1 LIRFVCRA
9 AATGVLLV
17 LAACSG
23 NGNGPTIR
31 NGGTIYV
38 SLPAAAASLNPLV
51 ARDVASVRAYTP
63 LFPLL
68 YAAQA
73 DLSVGPSLASAQPAY
88 ADGGKTLTV
97 PLRTDAKWSDGT
109 AISADD
115 VVYTV
120 TTELNPHLQT
130 QAAFSWGLLTAVAKV
145 DAHTVRFSLSA
156 PDAAFVADALVTPI
170 VPQHALASVDP
181 SHMATDAFSS
191 APKVTGGPFVFNHR
205 DAANSIFL
213 DANPSYFLG
222 RPHADH
228 LVEQVGDDAQAPTQL
243 GEGKLSWDPQL
254 SPASAGQ
261 AIVSSG
267 VAVNSYAD
275 TTLVAVQFNV
285 RAGHPFAAAATRQ
298 ALAYSID
305 HDVLVGQA
313 TGASQGF
320 PVWGDVNPTSWA
332 AGGATQYQL
341 DLTHAAQLLHGAHP
355 AGSILFPSSDAQRAS
370 AAAIIVQQS
379 VAAGFKLQ
387 PQGVSDAAFQAA
399 LSSGAF
405 DAAVVSVSTGLDP
418 DSSSLFA
425 TGGALNY
432 GAYTNPALDALVASE
447 LNATAAGANLQQARK
462 PIFAK
467 IEQAV
472 SGDLPFY
479 FLWAPRHYMGFSATL
494 GGVTAVGVQLDADRT
509 NSFYLDWFVAA

>member
-1 LIRFVCRA
+1 MRRVA
-9 AATGVLLV
+9 AAGVLAALV
-17 LAACSG
+17 ACSG
-23 NGNGPTIR
+23 NGSGPTVR

-38 SLPAAAASLNPLV
+38 SLPALAASLNPLV
-51 ARDVASVRAYTP
+51 ARDVASMRAYTP

-68 YAAQA
+68 YAAQP
-73 DLSVGPSLASAQPAY
+73 DFSVGPSLASAQPAY
-88 ADGGKTLTV
+88 TDGGKTLTV
-97 PLRTDAKWSDGT
+97 PLRADAKWSDGI
-109 AISADD
+109 AITADD

-130 QAAFSWGLLTAVAKV
+130 LAAFSWGPLTAVAKV
-145 DAHTVRFSLSA
+145 DAHTVRFSLST
-156 PDAAFVADALVTPI
+156 PDAAFLADQLVTPI

-181 SHMATDAFSS
+181 AHMASDAYSS

-205 DAANSIFL
+205 DAGNTIFL

-228 LVEQVGDDAQAPTQL
+228 LVEQVGDDAAAPTQL

-267 VAVNSYAD
+267 VAVSSYAG
-275 TTLVAVQFNV
+275 TSLVAVQFNV
-285 RAGHPFAAAATRQ
+285 RAGRPFASAPVRH
-298 ALAYSID
+298 ALAYSLD

-320 PVWGDVNPTSWA
+320 PVLGDINPTSWA
-332 AGGATQYQL
+332 AGGATQYSL
-341 DLTHAAQLLHGAHP
+341 DVAHATQLLHGAHP
-355 AGSILFPSSDAQRAS
+355 SASILFPSADAQRAS
-370 AAAIIVQQS
+370 AAALITQQS
-379 VAAGFKLQ
+379 VAAGFALH
-387 PQGVSDAAFQAA
+387 PEGVSDAAFQAA

-405 DAAVVSVSTGLDP
+405 DASVVSVSTGLDP
-418 DSSSLFA
+418 DNSSLFA

-432 GAYTNPALDALVASE
+432 GGYTSPALDALIAAE
-447 LNATAAGANLQQARK
+447 LYATSAGADLQQARK

-472 SGDLPFY
+472 SGDLPCY

>member
-1 LIRFVCRA
+1 MLRRA
-9 AATGVLLV
+9 AAAGVLAALV
-17 LAACSG
+17 ACSG
-23 NGNGPTIR
+23 NGAGPTVR

-38 SLPAAAASLNPLV
+38 SLPAAATSLNPLV
-51 ARDVASVRAYTP
+51 ARDVASMRAYTP

-73 DLSVGPSLASAQPAY
+73 DLSVAPSLASAQPTY

-97 PLRTDAKWSDGT
+97 PLRTDARWSDGT
-109 AISADD
+109 AIIADD

-120 TTELNPHLQT
+120 TAELNPHLQT
-130 QAAFSWGLLTAVAKV
+130 QAAFNWGPLTAVAKV
-145 DAHTVRFSLSA
+145 DAHTVRFSLST
-156 PDAAFVADALVTPI
+156 PDAAFLADQLLTPI

-181 SHMATDAFSS
+181 AHMATDGYSS
-191 APKVTGGPFVFNHR
+191 APKVTGGPFVFSHR
-205 DAANSIFL
+205 DAANTIFL

-222 RPHADH
+222 KPHADH
-228 LVEQVGDDAQAPTQL
+228 LVELVGDDTTAPTLL

-275 TTLVAVQFNV
+275 TSLVAVQFNI
-285 RAGHPFAAAATRQ
+285 RAGRPFASAAVRQ
-298 ALAYSID
+298 AFAYSID
-305 HDVLVGQA
+305 HDALVGQA

-320 PVWGDVNPTSWA
+320 PVLGDINPTSWA
-332 AGGATQYQL
+332 AGGAIQYQL
-341 DLTHAAQLLHGAHP
+341 DATHAAQLLHGAHP
-355 AGSILFPSSDAQRAS
+355 AASIIFPSSDAQRAS
-370 AAAIIVQQS
+370 AAAIIAQQT
-379 VAAGFKLQ
+379 VAAGFALQ
-387 PQGVSDAAFQAA
+387 PDGVSDPAFQSA

-418 DSSSLFA
+418 DNASLFA

-432 GAYTNPALDALVASE
+432 GGYSNPALDALVASE
-447 LNATAAGANLQQARK
+447 LNAAAAGTDLQQARK
-462 PIFAK
+462 PIFAR

-472 SGDLPFY
+472 SRDLPWY

-494 GGVTAVGVQLDADRT
+494 GGVSAVGVQLDADRT